1 MLKQPEKTFFGWLS
15 LLVSLV
21 ALALKYCAWRVSG
34 SAALLSDALETII
47 NVVAALGAL
56 WALKVAERPADDN
69 HTYGHDKAEYL
80 SAVTE
85 AVLVVLTAIGIAW
98 VAWQSWLAPNH
109 DLAPWCGIVFNAL
122 GGVVN
127 LVWGLVLVRQG
138 RMRRSPALAANG
150 RHVISDVWTTVVL
163 VIGIAF
169 IPLTGFVRLD
179 AILSGLVAL
188 NVLRVGFDMMKQSIA
203 GLMDEAPDSET
214 LQMIRAVISENAS
227 GALEAHDIRVRTAG
241 SVSFIEFHLV
251 VPGAMTVTA
260 SHDICDRL
268 EHALRRQ
275 VGRALIHI
283 HVEPEEKAKHTG
295 IPVLA

>member
-1 MLKQPEKTFFGWLS
+1 MLKQPEKTVFGW
-15 LLVSLV
+15 VSLV
-21 ALALKYCAWRVSG
+21 VSLIALALKYIAWRVSG

-47 NVVAALGAL
+47 NVAAAIGAL
-56 WALKVAERPADDN
+56 WALSVAQRPADDN

-98 VAWQSWLAPNH
+98 VAWKSWFAPNV
-109 DLAPWCGIVFNAL
+109 DIAPWRGILFNAL

-138 RMRRSPALAANG
+138 RLKRSPALTANG

-163 VIGIAF
+163 VIGIAL
-169 IPLTGFVRLD
+169 IPLTGFARLD
-179 AILSGLVAL
+179 ALLSALVAL
-188 NVLRVGFDMMKQSIA
+188 NVLRVGFDMMKHSIA
-203 GLMDEAPDSET
+203 GLMDEAPDSDT
-214 LQMIRAVISENAS
+214 LQMIRVVISEHAT
-227 GALEAHDIRVRTAG
+227 GAIEAHDIRVRTAG

-251 VPGAMTVTA
+251 VPGAMSVSEA
-260 SHDICDRL
+260 HDICDRV
-268 EHALRRQ
+268 EHALRRHL
-275 VGRALIHI
+275 GRSLIHI
-283 HVEPEEKAKHTG
+283 HVEPEEKAKQTG

>member
-1 MLKQPEKTFFGWLS
+1 MLKQPEKIVFGWFS

-21 ALALKYCAWRVSG
+21 AFGLKYVAWRVSG
-34 SAALLSDALETII
+34 SSALLSDALETII
-47 NVVAALGAL
+47 NVAAALGAL
-56 WALKVAERPADDN
+56 WALKVAQRPADEN

-80 SAVTE
+80 SAVSE

-98 VAWQSWLAPNH
+98 VAWQSWWAPNH
-109 DLAPWCGIVFNAL
+109 DLAPWRGIVFNAL

-138 RMRRSPALAANG
+138 RMRRSPALTANG

-163 VIGIAF
+163 VIGIAL
-169 IPLTGFVRLD
+169 IPLTGYTRLD
-179 AILSGLVAL
+179 AILSALVAV

-203 GLMDEAPDSET
+203 GLMDEAPDTET
-214 LQMIRAVISENAS
+214 LQMIRAVISEHAS
-227 GALEAHDIRVRTAG
+227 GAIEAHDIRVRTAG

-251 VPGAMTVTA
+251 VPGTMTVSD
-260 SHDICDRL
+260 SHDICDRV
-268 EHALRRQ
+268 EHALRRHI
-275 VGRALIHI
+275 GRALIHI
-283 HVEPEEKAKHTG
+283 HVEPEEKAKQTG

>member
-1 MLKQPEKTFFGWLS
+1 MLKGPEKIVFGWIS
-15 LLVSLV
+15 LLVSLI
-21 ALALKYCAWRVSG
+21 ALGLKYWAWRVSG

-47 NVVAALGAL
+47 NVAAALGAL
-56 WALKVAERPADDN
+56 WALNVAQRPADDN

-80 SAVTE
+80 SAVSE

-98 VAWQSWLAPNH
+98 VAWQSWLTPNH
-109 DLAPWCGIVFNAL
+109 AIAPWRGIVFNAL

-127 LVWGLVLVRQG
+127 LVWGLILVRQG
-138 RMRRSPALAANG
+138 RMRRSPALTANG

-179 AILSGLVAL
+179 AILSALVAI

-203 GLMDEAPDSET
+203 GLMDEAPDSDT
-214 LQMIRAVISENAS
+214 LQMIRAVISENAA

-251 VPGAMTVTA
+251 VPGAMTVSE

-275 VGRALIHI
+275 LGRALIHI

>member
-1 MLKQPEKTFFGWLS
+1 MLKQPEKIVFGWIS
-15 LLVSLV
+15 LLVSLI
-21 ALALKYCAWRVSG
+21 ALGLKYCAWRVSG

-47 NVVAALGAL
+47 NVAAALGAL
-56 WALKVAERPADDN
+56 WALKVAQRPADDN

-109 DLAPWCGIVFNAL
+109 DIAPWHGILFNAL

-127 LVWGLVLVRQG
+127 LAWGLVLVRQG
-138 RMRRSPALAANG
+138 RMRRSPALTANG

-179 AILSGLVAL
+179 AILSGLVAI

-203 GLMDEAPDSET
+203 GLMDEAPDSDT
-214 LQMIRAVISENAS
+214 LQMIRTVISENAL

-241 SVSFIEFHLV
+241 SVSFVEFHLV
-251 VPGAMTVTA
+251 VPGAMTVSE

-275 VGRALIHI
+275 LGRALIHI

>member
-1 MLKQPEKTFFGWLS
+1 MLKQPEKIVFGWIS
-15 LLVSLV
+15 LLVSLI
-21 ALALKYCAWRVSG
+21 ALGLKYCAWRVSG

-47 NVVAALGAL
+47 NVAAALGAL
-56 WALKVAERPADDN
+56 WALKVAQRPADDN

-109 DLAPWCGIVFNAL
+109 DIAPWRGILFNAL

-127 LVWGLVLVRQG
+127 LAWGLVLVRQG
-138 RMRRSPALAANG
+138 RMRRSPALTANG

-179 AILSGLVAL
+179 AILSGLVAI

-203 GLMDEAPDSET
+203 GLMDEAPDSDT
-214 LQMIRAVISENAS
+214 LQMIRTVISENAL

-241 SVSFIEFHLV
+241 SVSFVEFHLV
-251 VPGAMTVTA
+251 VPGAMTVSE

-275 VGRALIHI
+275 LGRALIHI

>member
-1 MLKQPEKTFFGWLS
+1 MLKGPEKIVFGWIS
-15 LLVSLV
+15 LLVSLI
-21 ALALKYCAWRVSG
+21 ALGLKYWAWRVSG

-47 NVVAALGAL
+47 NVAAALGAL
-56 WALKVAERPADDN
+56 WALNVAQRPADNN

-80 SAVTE
+80 SAVSE

-109 DLAPWCGIVFNAL
+109 AIAPWRGIVFNAL

-127 LVWGLVLVRQG
+127 LVWGLILVRQG
-138 RMRRSPALAANG
+138 RMRRSPALTANG

-179 AILSGLVAL
+179 AILSALVAI

-203 GLMDEAPDSET
+203 GLMDEAPDSDT
-214 LQMIRAVISENAS
+214 LQMIRAVISENAA

-251 VPGAMTVTA
+251 VPGAMTVSE

-275 VGRALIHI
+275 LGRALIHI